1 MPEPVQGEITDLLRA
16 FEAGEPYAG
25 DRAAALVYGELRQLA
40 ASYLRG
46 ERGDHTLRTTAL
58 VHEAWL
64 RLAGQRDVEWKNRRH
79 FFGIAAQA
87 MRRILVDHARRRLAR
102 KRDGGRSVTL
112 DDAMGAAVDPP
123 DEILAVD
130 DALHRLAA
138 LDPRQARL
146 VELRYYAGLTIEETA
161 RVLDVSPATVKRE
174 WLSAKAWLQ
183 RELG

>member
-16 FEAGEPYAG
+16 LEAGEPSAG
-25 DRAAALVYGELRQLA
+25 DRAIALVYGELRQLA

-46 ERGDHTLRTTAL
+46 ERADHTLRTTAL

-87 MRRILVDHARRRLAR
+87 MRRILVDHARRRSAR
-102 KRDGGRSVTL
+102 KRDGGRAVTL
-112 DDAMGAAVDPP
+112 DDALGATADPP

-161 RVLDVSPATVKRE
+161 RVLEVSPATVKRE